1 MAIRWSKLLAATGLL
16 AAVWGVNA
24 FRQPDNRVWARAS
37 GAAAGRVRI
46 VRFYG
51 SAGMLA
57 PGQKAS
63 LCYDVENARSVR
75 ISPMMQQLSPST
87 RHCVEVEPTH
97 TTHYMLVA
105 EGFDGQFATESFTV
119 SVEAETPPP
128 PRPVEYAVAYPGRA
142 AYSAMGSL
150 AISRS

>member
-1 MAIRWSKLLAATGLL
+1 MALRWSKLLGAAGLL
-16 AAVWGVNA
+16 AAVWGIND
-24 FRQPDNRVWARAS
+24 FRQPDDRVWVRAG
-37 GAAAGRVRI
+37 GAAPGRVRI

-57 PGQKAS
+57 RGQKAS

-97 TTHYMLVA
+97 TTHYTLVA
-105 EGFDGQFATESFTV
+105 EGYDGQFATESFTV

-128 PRPVEYAVAYPGRA
+128 ERPVEYAVAYPGRT
-142 AYSAMGSL
+142 AYSATGPL

>member
-1 MAIRWSKLLAATGLL
+1 MIRWSKLVAAAGLL
-16 AAVWGVNA
+16 AAVWGING
-24 FRQPDNRVWARAS
+24 FRQPDDRVWVRAG
-37 GAAAGRVRI
+37 GAAPGRVRI

-57 PGQKAS
+57 RGQKAS

-97 TTHYMLVA
+97 TTHYTLVA

-128 PRPVEYAVAYPGRA
+128 ERPVEYAGADLGRTAYPVTGW
-142 AYSAMGSL
+142 L